1 MNDAYVV
8 AVDGLDQLGDIESLA
23 PKIARY
29 AQQAIN
35 TTTRRRRTAMA
46 KEMQKQIAF
55 PARYLSGSG
64 GRLKIDKYANPRSLE
79 AVITGRDRPTSL
91 ARFAANRDPK
101 ASRRRGGVSVN
112 VAPGQT
118 KFMNGAFIMQ
128 LRGGNLGLAIRLKA
142 GESVRNKKQM
152 KRVSK
157 GLYLLY
163 GPSVNQVFRGVAEDG
178 TPETL
183 DFLEREFLRLMEL

>member
-8 AVDGLDQLGDIESLA
+8 AVNGLDQIDDIASLA
-23 PKIARY
+23 PQIARR

-35 TTTRRRRTAMA
+35 TTTRRQRTAMG
-46 KEMQKQIAF
+46 KEMRKQIAF

-64 GRLKIDKYANPRSLE
+64 GRLSIDRYATPRSLE
-79 AVITGRDRPTSL
+79 AAITGRDRPTSL
-91 ARFAANRDPK
+91 ARFADSRSPG
-101 ASRRRGGVSVN
+101 ASRKAGGVSVT
-112 VAPGQT
+112 VAPGDTQ
-118 KFMNGAFIMQ
+118 FMRGAFIMK

-142 GESVRNKKQM
+142 GETVRGKKQM
-152 KRVSK
+152 SRVGK

-178 TPETL
+178 TDATA